1 MHDEMVTVAGGHLVA
16 RLVDNN
22 RIVIGHQNEWTFGK
36 FKKKAG
42 YSPALIA
49 GEGFEPPTFGL

>member
-1 MHDEMVTVAGGHLVA
+1 MVTVAGGHLVA